1 MQEAAEGQV
10 GQIEL
15 FLNNV
20 TLLKDLTKEQRLRLV
35 DAFTEV
41 TYPAESVIITE
52 GEPGDKFYIVK
63 RWEGRDAGCELT
75 LPSCPGAALFGTV
88 ILAQSV
94 LDGVAGQQQT

>member
-35 DAFTEV
+35 DAFTEESF
-41 TYPAESVIITE
+41 PAESVIIKE
-52 GEPGDKFYIVK
+52 GDAGDKFYIIK
-63 RWEGRDAGCELT
+63 T
-75 LPSCPGAALFGTV
+75 
-88 ILAQSV
+88 
-94 LDGVAGQQQT
+94 

>member
-1 MQEAAEGQV
+1 MQEAAQGQV

-41 TYPAESVIITE
+41 TFPADAVIIKE
-52 GEPGDKFYIVK
+52 GDPGDKFYVVK
-63 RWEGRDAGCELT
+63 T
-75 LPSCPGAALFGTV
+75 
-88 ILAQSV
+88 
-94 LDGVAGQQQT
+94 